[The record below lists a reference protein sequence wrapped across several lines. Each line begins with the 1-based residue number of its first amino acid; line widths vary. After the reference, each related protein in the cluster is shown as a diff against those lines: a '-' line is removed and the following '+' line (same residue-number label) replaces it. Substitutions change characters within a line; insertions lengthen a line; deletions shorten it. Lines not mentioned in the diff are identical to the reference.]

1 MLGEGHRRRRSDS
14 CMDRLVLMHNKNGSA
29 RSGFLLSVCWD
40 SEQKL
45 YITVCHLA
53 VSVQALTAAVNSAAC
68 RPCVAPPSVNSTTDT
83 AVSEIRCKHSKSF
96 SFCLS
101 NIIISCFTA
110 GGLQHKK
117 WLHATALTQTW
128 RWLKSSSEHEQKLRA
143 EQLLDDEGTLLF
155 FLREQFT
162 QKY

>member
-1 MLGEGHRRRRSDS
+1 MDLHAQGSYSLCVETLSRSFT
-14 CMDRLVLMHNKNGSA
+14 L
-29 RSGFLLSVCWD
+29 
-40 SEQKL
+40 
-45 YITVCHLA
+45 CHLA
-53 VSVQALTAAVNSAAC
+53 VSVQAPTAASNQQAVNSAAC

-155 FLREQFT
+155 FFVFFKGTIT